1 MGTRLGFAP
10 FTSNWSWGKIVL
22 QKKAEVHINT
32 PYLLRVKLLL
42 VMPLVYVLKNCSGY
56 NRTWLHVQHSSEKL

>member
-10 FTSNWSWGKIVL
+10 FTSNWSCGKIVL
-22 QKKAEVHINT
+22 QKKAEVYVNT

-42 VMPLVYVLKNCSGY
+42 VMHLVYV
-56 NRTWLHVQHSSEKL
+56 HS